1 MNYIYKLVK
10 NHEMVPWHEVAEI
23 YQDSVS
29 YYFFRRTPVCVNGSH
44 ESFQEELAKR
54 GWKSGIINIIY
65 REKVKGQ
72 EIIDCLAFG
81 LAFKKVFE
89 QETGGADNV
98 CVTLTIKE
106 FLDRVEA
113 EAKKAVTGIPN
124 GMLQLDNPDSIRAG
138 LEKQFGFKFVA

>member
-10 NHEMVPWHEVAEI
+10 NHETVPWYEVAEI

-44 ESFQEELAKR
+44 ESFQEELAKL
-54 GWKSGIINIIY
+54 GWKSGIINIVY
-65 REKVKGQ
+65 RKKVKGQ

-81 LAFKKVFE
+81 SAFKKVFE
-89 QETGGADNV
+89 QETGGAHNV
-98 CVTLTIKE
+98 CVNLTMKE

-113 EAKKAVTGIPN
+113 EAKKAVTRIPN